1 MTAPGCLYALLI
13 VLGCAVGG
21 IVAVAF
27 GWTPLAIVLGV
38 VAVFF
43 VTLALT
49 YVIPAATKETS
60 R

>member
-13 VLGCAVGG
+13 VLACAVGG
-21 IVAVAF
+21 IIATAFAWTALAV
-27 GWTPLAIVLGV
+27 VLGV

-43 VTLALT
+43 TTLALT
-49 YVIPAATKETS
+49 YVIPAATKET